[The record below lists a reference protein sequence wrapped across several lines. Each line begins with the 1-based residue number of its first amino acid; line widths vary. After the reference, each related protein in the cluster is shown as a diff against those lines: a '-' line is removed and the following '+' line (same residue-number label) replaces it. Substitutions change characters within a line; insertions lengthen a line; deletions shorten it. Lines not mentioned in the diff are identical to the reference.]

1 MKFDFTQALTQ
12 DARERREVLQR
23 FSRRAEDLTAITQQL
38 QDRCD
43 RAERRADV
51 AERRA
56 ARARRRT
63 GADALPLESDR
74 ALYEGRL
81 RGELGVFR
89 AARRRRL
96 PAPDTSEDRE
106 EDASDDEQFVV
117 YRWDDEGSGD
127 RWTRVGRCVEFKLVQ

>member
-51 AERRA
+51 EARLERLEALLAELKPPPETK
-56 ARARRRT
+56 RRRWW
-63 GADALPLESDR
+63 S
-74 ALYEGRL
+74 
-81 RGELGVFR
+81 
-89 AARRRRL
+89 
-96 PAPDTSEDRE
+96 
-106 EDASDDEQFVV
+106 
-117 YRWDDEGSGD
+117 
-127 RWTRVGRCVEFKLVQ
+127 